1 MIENFNDNFRE
12 ICLNLKIDKRRFIL
26 GLSGGTDSM
35 ALLSLLKHFIV
46 SNKNFKIEVFPVII
60 DHDLRLNSSNEAK
73 AVQNIA
79 LSLGFKTIIKKIITK
94 KPNGNI
100 QNWARKER
108 RRILCDIAFEFSAN
122 LILGHHSDDLVETIF
137 MRSVKGSGIEGL
149 RGMQDRMIWNDTL
162 ILRPLIFFNKRQ
174 ITDYVNS
181 NNVIFFE
188 DQSNFLLKFE
198 RTRVRE
204 TLKRIS
210 VSNWPTI
217 SNDIIKFSL
226 LNKQLLL
233 KINKIFSKWVQN
245 NILIDNRGAMRVDF
259 KNLQNIF
266 EKSNLFTISIFGRI
280 IKTVG
285 GKEYAPK
292 REKTLNCLK
301 QIFSIWVHNNIL
313 IDNRGAIRVDFKNL
327 QNIFEKSNLF
337 TISVFGRI
345 IKTVGGNEYAPK
357 REKTLNCLKRIFSP
371 VFKNTNLGN
380 VKISLK
386 KSYLFFTRENRN
398 INFDIEIIKNK
409 KYIFDGR
416 FFLTSKYS
424 GNLIS
429 SEFHNFE
436 SVKNDNP
443 FAECENDI
451 NITIPFMSTLE
462 GTTIKPYFNMYD
474 GKSHIKTNSESNSYE
489 LSLIR
494 TTFM

>member
-26 GLSGGTDSM
+26 GLSGGIDSM

-46 SNKNFKIEVFPVII
+46 SNKSLKIEVFPVII
-60 DHDLRLNSSNEAK
+60 DHDLRSNSSNEAK

-79 LSLGFKTIIKKIITK
+79 LSLGFNTIIKKIITK

-162 ILRPLIFFNKRQ
+162 ILRPLIFFKKRQ
-174 ITDYVNS
+174 IINYVNS

-210 VSNWPTI
+210 VSNWPSI

-233 KINKIFSKWVQN
+233 KINKIFSK
-245 NILIDNRGAMRVDF
+245 
-259 KNLQNIF
+259 
-266 EKSNLFTISIFGRI
+266 
-280 IKTVG
+280 
-285 GKEYAPK
+285 
-292 REKTLNCLK
+292 
-301 QIFSIWVHNNIL
+301 WVHNNIL

-436 SVKNDNP
+436 SVKNNNP
-443 FAECENDI
+443 FAECEDDI
-451 NITIPFMSTLE
+451 NSTIPFMSTLE
-462 GTTIKPYFNMYD
+462 GATIKPYFNIYN
-474 GKSHIKTNSESNSYE
+474 GKSHIKTNPEGKSYE
-489 LSLIR
+489 LSLIN

>member
-12 ICLNLKIDKRRFIL
+12 LCLNLKIDERKFIL
-26 GLSGGTDSM
+26 GLSGGIDSM
-35 ALLSLLKHFIV
+35 ALLSLLKRFIV
-46 SNKNFKIEVFPVII
+46 SNKSLKIEVFPVII
-60 DHDLRLNSSNEAK
+60 DHDLRSNSSNEAK
-73 AVQNIA
+73 SVQDIA
-79 LSLGFKTIIKKIITK
+79 ISLGFKTLIKKIIIK

-108 RRILCDIAFEFSAN
+108 RRILCDVAFEFSAN
-122 LILGHHSDDLVETIF
+122 LILGHHVDDLVETIF

-149 RGMQDRMIWNDTL
+149 RGMQDKMIWNDTL
-162 ILRPLIFFNKRQ
+162 ILRPLIFFKKRQ
-174 ITDYVNS
+174 IIDYVNS

-188 DQSNFLLKFE
+188 DQSNFSLKFE

-204 TLKRIS
+204 TLKKIS

-233 KINKIFSKWVQN
+233 KINKIFSEWVQN
-245 NILIDNRGAMRVDF
+245 NILIDNRGAIRVDF

-285 GKEYAPK
+285 GNEYAPK
-292 REKTLNCLK
+292 RKKTLNCLK
-301 QIFSIWVHNNIL
+301 H
-313 IDNRGAIRVDFKNL
+313 
-327 QNIFEKSNLF
+327 
-337 TISVFGRI
+337 
-345 IKTVGGNEYAPK
+345 
-357 REKTLNCLKRIFSP
+357 IFSP

-436 SVKNDNP
+436 GVKNNNP
-443 FAECENDI
+443 FAECEDDI
-451 NITIPFMSTLE
+451 NNTIPFMSTLE
-462 GTTIKPYFNMYD
+462 GATIKPYFNICG
-474 GKSHIKTNSESNSYE
+474 GKSHIKTNSEGKPYE
-489 LSLIR
+489 LTLIN
-494 TTFM
+494 TAFM

>member
-26 GLSGGTDSM
+26 GLSGGIDSM

-46 SNKNFKIEVFPVII
+46 SNKNLKIEVFPVII

-79 LSLGFKTIIKKIITK
+79 LSLGFNTIIKKIITK

-162 ILRPLIFFNKRQ
+162 ILRPLIFFKKRQ
-174 ITDYVNS
+174 IINYVNS

-210 VSNWPTI
+210 VSNWPSI

-233 KINKIFSKWVQN
+233 KINKIFSKWVHN
-245 NILIDNRGAMRVDF
+245 NILIDNRGAIRVDF

-301 QIFSIWVHNNIL
+301 H
-313 IDNRGAIRVDFKNL
+313 
-327 QNIFEKSNLF
+327 
-337 TISVFGRI
+337 
-345 IKTVGGNEYAPK
+345 
-357 REKTLNCLKRIFSP
+357 IFSP

-436 SVKNDNP
+436 SVKNNNP
-443 FAECENDI
+443 FAECEDDI
-451 NITIPFMSTLE
+451 NSTIPFMSTLE
-462 GTTIKPYFNMYD
+462 GATIKPYFNIYSS
-474 GKSHIKTNSESNSYE
+474 KSNIKTNPEGKSYE
-489 LSLIR
+489 LSLIN

>member
-12 ICLNLKIDKRRFIL
+12 LCLNLKTDKRKFIL
-26 GLSGGTDSM
+26 GLSGGIDSM
-35 ALLSLLKHFIV
+35 VLLSLLKRFII
-46 SNKNFKIEVFPVII
+46 SNKSLKIEVFPVII
-60 DHDLRLNSSNEAK
+60 DHDLRSNSSNEAK
-73 AVQNIA
+73 VVQDIA
-79 LSLGFKTIIKKIITK
+79 ISHGFSTIIKKIIIK
-94 KPNGNI
+94 KPSGNI

-108 RRILCDIAFEFSAN
+108 RRLLCDVAFELSAN
-122 LILGHHSDDLVETIF
+122 LILGHHVDDLVETIF

-162 ILRPLIFFNKRQ
+162 ILRPLIFFKKRQ
-174 ITDYVNS
+174 IIDYANS

-198 RTRVRE
+198 RARVRD
-204 TLKRIS
+204 TLKKIR

-233 KINKIFSKWVQN
+233 KINKIFSEWVQN
-245 NILIDNRGAMRVDF
+245 NILIDNRGAIRVDF

-285 GKEYAPK
+285 G
-292 REKTLNCLK
+292 
-301 QIFSIWVHNNIL
+301 
-313 IDNRGAIRVDFKNL
+313 
-327 QNIFEKSNLF
+327 
-337 TISVFGRI
+337 
-345 IKTVGGNEYAPK
+345 NEYAPK
-357 REKTLNCLKRIFSP
+357 REKTLNCLKHIYSP

-436 SVKNDNP
+436 GVKNNNP
-443 FAECENDI
+443 FAECEDDI
-451 NITIPFMSTLE
+451 NNTIPFMSTLE
-462 GTTIKPYFNMYD
+462 GATIKPYFNIC
-474 GKSHIKTNSESNSYE
+474 GSKSHIKTNSEGKSYE
-489 LSLIR
+489 LTLIN
-494 TTFM
+494 TAFM

>member
-26 GLSGGTDSM
+26 GLSGGIDSM

-46 SNKNFKIEVFPVII
+46 SNKNLKIEVFPVII

-79 LSLGFKTIIKKIITK
+79 LSLGFNTIIKKIITK

-162 ILRPLIFFNKRQ
+162 ILRPLIFFKKHQ
-174 ITDYVNS
+174 IINYVNS

-233 KINKIFSKWVQN
+233 KINKIFSEWVQN
-245 NILIDNRGAMRVDF
+245 NILIDNRGAIRVDF

-285 GKEYAPK
+285 G
-292 REKTLNCLK
+292 
-301 QIFSIWVHNNIL
+301 
-313 IDNRGAIRVDFKNL
+313 
-327 QNIFEKSNLF
+327 
-337 TISVFGRI
+337 
-345 IKTVGGNEYAPK
+345 NEYAPK
-357 REKTLNCLKRIFSP
+357 RKKSLNCLKHIFSP

-436 SVKNDNP
+436 SVKNNNP
-443 FAECENDI
+443 FAECEDDI
-451 NITIPFMSTLE
+451 NSTIPFMSTLE
-462 GTTIKPYFNMYD
+462 GATIKPYFNICN
-474 GKSHIKTNSESNSYE
+474 GKSHIKTNSEGKSYE
-489 LSLIR
+489 LSLIN

>member
-1 MIENFNDNFRE
+1 
-12 ICLNLKIDKRRFIL
+12 
-26 GLSGGTDSM
+26 
-35 ALLSLLKHFIV
+35 
-46 SNKNFKIEVFPVII
+46 
-60 DHDLRLNSSNEAK
+60 
-73 AVQNIA
+73 
-79 LSLGFKTIIKKIITK
+79 
-94 KPNGNI
+94 
-100 QNWARKER
+100 
-108 RRILCDIAFEFSAN
+108 
-122 LILGHHSDDLVETIF
+122 

-162 ILRPLIFFNKRQ
+162 ILRPLIFFKKRQ
-174 ITDYVNS
+174 IINYVNS

-210 VSNWPTI
+210 VSNWPSI

-233 KINKIFSKWVQN
+233 KINKIFSK
-245 NILIDNRGAMRVDF
+245 
-259 KNLQNIF
+259 
-266 EKSNLFTISIFGRI
+266 
-280 IKTVG
+280 
-285 GKEYAPK
+285 
-292 REKTLNCLK
+292 
-301 QIFSIWVHNNIL
+301 WVHNNIL

-337 TISVFGRI
+337 TISIFGRI

-357 REKTLNCLKRIFSP
+357 REKTLNCLKHIFSP

-436 SVKNDNP
+436 SVKNNNP
-443 FAECENDI
+443 FAECEDDI
-451 NITIPFMSTLE
+451 NSTIPFMSTLE
-462 GTTIKPYFNMYD
+462 GATIKPYFNICS
-474 GKSHIKTNSESNSYE
+474 GKSHIKTNPEGKSYE
-489 LSLIR
+489 LSLIN

>member
-1 MIENFNDNFRE
+1 
-12 ICLNLKIDKRRFIL
+12 
-26 GLSGGTDSM
+26 
-35 ALLSLLKHFIV
+35 
-46 SNKNFKIEVFPVII
+46 
-60 DHDLRLNSSNEAK
+60 
-73 AVQNIA
+73 
-79 LSLGFKTIIKKIITK
+79 
-94 KPNGNI
+94 
-100 QNWARKER
+100 
-108 RRILCDIAFEFSAN
+108 
-122 LILGHHSDDLVETIF
+122 
-137 MRSVKGSGIEGL
+137 
-149 RGMQDRMIWNDTL
+149 MQDRMIWNDTL

-204 TLKRIS
+204 TLKKIS

-233 KINKIFSKWVQN
+233 KINEIFSKWVQN
-245 NILIDNRGAMRVDF
+245 NILIDNRGAIRVDF

-285 GKEYAPK
+285 G
-292 REKTLNCLK
+292 
-301 QIFSIWVHNNIL
+301 
-313 IDNRGAIRVDFKNL
+313 
-327 QNIFEKSNLF
+327 
-337 TISVFGRI
+337 
-345 IKTVGGNEYAPK
+345 NEYAPK
-357 REKTLNCLKRIFSP
+357 REKTLNCLKHIFSP

-436 SVKNDNP
+436 SVKDNNP
-443 FAECENDI
+443 FAECEDDI
-451 NITIPFMSTLE
+451 NSTIPFMSTLE
-462 GTTIKPYFNMYD
+462 GATIKPYFNIC
-474 GKSHIKTNSESNSYE
+474 GSKSHIKTNSEGKSYE
-489 LSLIR
+489 LSLIN

>member
-12 ICLNLKIDKRRFIL
+12 LCLNLKIDERKFIL
-26 GLSGGTDSM
+26 GLSGGIDSM
-35 ALLSLLKHFIV
+35 ALLSLLKRFIV
-46 SNKNFKIEVFPVII
+46 SNKSLKIEVFPVII
-60 DHDLRLNSSNEAK
+60 DHDLRSNSSNEAK

-79 LSLGFKTIIKKIITK
+79 LSLGFKTIIKKIITQ

-108 RRILCDIAFEFSAN
+108 RRILCDVAFEFSAN
-122 LILGHHSDDLVETIF
+122 LILGHHVDDLVETIF

-162 ILRPLIFFNKRQ
+162 ILRPLIFFKKRQ
-174 ITDYVNS
+174 IIDYVNS

-204 TLKRIS
+204 TLKKIS

-233 KINKIFSKWVQN
+233 KINEIFSKWVQN
-245 NILIDNRGAMRVDF
+245 NILIDNRGAIRVDF

-285 GKEYAPK
+285 GNEYSPK

-301 QIFSIWVHNNIL
+301 H
-313 IDNRGAIRVDFKNL
+313 
-327 QNIFEKSNLF
+327 
-337 TISVFGRI
+337 
-345 IKTVGGNEYAPK
+345 
-357 REKTLNCLKRIFSP
+357 IFSP

-436 SVKNDNP
+436 NVKNNNP

-451 NITIPFMSTLE
+451 NSTIPFMSTLE
-462 GTTIKPYFNMYD
+462 GMTIKPYFNKYV
-474 GKSHIKTNSESNSYE
+474 GKSHTKTNSEGNSYE
-489 LSLIR
+489 LSLINSI
-494 TTFM
+494 FM

>member
-12 ICLNLKIDKRRFIL
+12 LCLNLKIDKRRFIL
-26 GLSGGTDSM
+26 GLSGGIDSM

-46 SNKNFKIEVFPVII
+46 SNKNLKIEVFPVII
-60 DHDLRLNSSNEAK
+60 DHDLRSNSSNEAK

-79 LSLGFKTIIKKIITK
+79 LSLGFKTIIKKIIIK

-149 RGMQDRMIWNDTL
+149 RGMQDRMIWNDIL
-162 ILRPLIFFNKRQ
+162 ILRPLIFFKKSQ
-174 ITDYVNS
+174 IIDYVNS

-210 VSNWPTI
+210 VSNWPSI

-233 KINKIFSKWVQN
+233 KINEIFIKWVQ
-245 NILIDNRGAMRVDF
+245 
-259 KNLQNIF
+259 
-266 EKSNLFTISIFGRI
+266 
-280 IKTVG
+280 
-285 GKEYAPK
+285 
-292 REKTLNCLK
+292 
-301 QIFSIWVHNNIL
+301 NNIL

-436 SVKNDNP
+436 SAKNNNP
-443 FAECENDI
+443 FAECEDDI
-451 NITIPFMSTLE
+451 NSTIPFMSTLE
-462 GTTIKPYFNMYD
+462 GATIKPYFSICN
-474 GKSHIKTNSESNSYE
+474 GKSHIKTNSEGKSYE
-489 LSLIR
+489 LSLIN
-494 TTFM
+494 TTFL

>member
-1 MIENFNDNFRE
+1 
-12 ICLNLKIDKRRFIL
+12 
-26 GLSGGTDSM
+26 
-35 ALLSLLKHFIV
+35 
-46 SNKNFKIEVFPVII
+46 
-60 DHDLRLNSSNEAK
+60 
-73 AVQNIA
+73 
-79 LSLGFKTIIKKIITK
+79 
-94 KPNGNI
+94 
-100 QNWARKER
+100 
-108 RRILCDIAFEFSAN
+108 
-122 LILGHHSDDLVETIF
+122 

-149 RGMQDRMIWNDTL
+149 RGMQDRMFWNDTL
-162 ILRPLIFFNKRQ
+162 ILRPLIFFKKRQ
-174 ITDYVNS
+174 IIDYVNS

-188 DQSNFLLKFE
+188 DQSNFSLKFE

-204 TLKRIS
+204 TLKKIS

-233 KINKIFSKWVQN
+233 KINEIFSKWVQN
-245 NILIDNRGAMRVDF
+245 NILIDNRGAIRVDF

-285 GKEYAPK
+285 G
-292 REKTLNCLK
+292 
-301 QIFSIWVHNNIL
+301 
-313 IDNRGAIRVDFKNL
+313 
-327 QNIFEKSNLF
+327 
-337 TISVFGRI
+337 
-345 IKTVGGNEYAPK
+345 NEYAPK
-357 REKTLNCLKRIFSP
+357 REKTLNCLKHIFSP

-436 SVKNDNP
+436 SVKNNNP
-443 FAECENDI
+443 FAECEDDI
-451 NITIPFMSTLE
+451 NSTIPFMSTLE
-462 GTTIKPYFNMYD
+462 GMTIKPYFNKYV
-474 GKSHIKTNSESNSYE
+474 GKSHIKTNSEGNSYE
-489 LSLIR
+489 LSLINSI
-494 TTFM
+494 FM

>member
-1 MIENFNDNFRE
+1 
-12 ICLNLKIDKRRFIL
+12 
-26 GLSGGTDSM
+26 
-35 ALLSLLKHFIV
+35 
-46 SNKNFKIEVFPVII
+46 
-60 DHDLRLNSSNEAK
+60 
-73 AVQNIA
+73 
-79 LSLGFKTIIKKIITK
+79 
-94 KPNGNI
+94 
-100 QNWARKER
+100 
-108 RRILCDIAFEFSAN
+108 
-122 LILGHHSDDLVETIF
+122 

-149 RGMQDRMIWNDTL
+149 WGMQDRMNWNDTL
-162 ILRPLIFFNKRQ
+162 ILRPLISFKKRQ
-174 ITDYVNS
+174 IIDYVNS

-204 TLKRIS
+204 TLKKIS

-233 KINKIFSKWVQN
+233 KINEIFSKWVQN
-245 NILIDNRGAMRVDF
+245 NILIDNRGAIRVDF

-285 GKEYAPK
+285 G
-292 REKTLNCLK
+292 
-301 QIFSIWVHNNIL
+301 
-313 IDNRGAIRVDFKNL
+313 
-327 QNIFEKSNLF
+327 
-337 TISVFGRI
+337 
-345 IKTVGGNEYAPK
+345 NEYAPK
-357 REKTLNCLKRIFSP
+357 REKTLNCLKHIYSP

-436 SVKNDNP
+436 GVKNNNP
-443 FAECENDI
+443 FAECEDDI
-451 NITIPFMSTLE
+451 NNTIPFMSTLE
-462 GTTIKPYFNMYD
+462 GATIKPYFNICG
-474 GKSHIKTNSESNSYE
+474 GKSHIKTNSEGKPYE
-489 LSLIR
+489 LTLIN
-494 TTFM
+494 TAFM

>member
-12 ICLNLKIDKRRFIL
+12 LCLNLKIDKRKFIL
-26 GLSGGTDSM
+26 GLSGGIDSM

-46 SNKNFKIEVFPVII
+46 SNKNLKIEVFPVII
-60 DHDLRLNSSNEAK
+60 DHDLRSNSSNEAK

-122 LILGHHSDDLVETIF
+122 LILGHHADDLVETIF

-162 ILRPLIFFNKRQ
+162 ILRPLIFFKKRQ
-174 ITDYVNS
+174 IIDYVNS

-204 TLKRIS
+204 TLKKIS

-217 SNDIIKFSL
+217 SNDIIKFSF

-233 KINKIFSKWVQN
+233 KINEIFSKWVQN

-285 GKEYAPK
+285 GNEYEPK

-301 QIFSIWVHNNIL
+301 H
-313 IDNRGAIRVDFKNL
+313 
-327 QNIFEKSNLF
+327 
-337 TISVFGRI
+337 
-345 IKTVGGNEYAPK
+345 
-357 REKTLNCLKRIFSP
+357 IFSP
-371 VFKNTNLGN
+371 VFKNANLGN

-436 SVKNDNP
+436 SVKHNNP
-443 FAECENDI
+443 FAECEDDI
-451 NITIPFMSTLE
+451 NRTIPFMSTLE
-462 GTTIKPYFNMYD
+462 GATIKPYFNISN
-474 GKSHIKTNSESNSYE
+474 GKSHIKTNSEGKAYE
-489 LSLIR
+489 LSLIN

>member
-12 ICLNLKIDKRRFIL
+12 LCLNLKIDKRKFIL
-26 GLSGGTDSM
+26 GLSGGIDSM
-35 ALLSLLKHFIV
+35 ALLSLLKRFIV
-46 SNKNFKIEVFPVII
+46 SNKSLKIEVFPVII
-60 DHDLRLNSSNEAK
+60 DHDLRSNSSNEAK

-162 ILRPLIFFNKRQ
+162 ILRPLIFFKKRQ
-174 ITDYVNS
+174 IINYVNS

-210 VSNWPTI
+210 VSNWPSI

-285 GKEYAPK
+285 G
-292 REKTLNCLK
+292 
-301 QIFSIWVHNNIL
+301 
-313 IDNRGAIRVDFKNL
+313 
-327 QNIFEKSNLF
+327 
-337 TISVFGRI
+337 
-345 IKTVGGNEYAPK
+345 NEYAPK
-357 REKTLNCLKRIFSP
+357 REKTLNCLKHIFSP

-436 SVKNDNP
+436 SVKNNNP
-443 FAECENDI
+443 FAECEDDI
-451 NITIPFMSTLE
+451 NSTIPFMSTLE
-462 GTTIKPYFNMYD
+462 GATIKPYFNICG
-474 GKSHIKTNSESNSYE
+474 GKSHTKTNSEGKFYE
-489 LSLIR
+489 LSLIN

>member
-26 GLSGGTDSM
+26 GLSGGIDSM

-162 ILRPLIFFNKRQ
+162 ILRPLIFFKKRQ
-174 ITDYVNS
+174 IMNYVNS

-210 VSNWPTI
+210 VSNWPSI

-233 KINKIFSKWVQN
+233 KINK
-245 NILIDNRGAMRVDF
+245 
-259 KNLQNIF
+259 
-266 EKSNLFTISIFGRI
+266 
-280 IKTVG
+280 
-285 GKEYAPK
+285 
-292 REKTLNCLK
+292 
-301 QIFSIWVHNNIL
+301 IFSIWVHNNIL

-436 SVKNDNP
+436 SVKNNNP
-443 FAECENDI
+443 FAECEDDI
-451 NITIPFMSTLE
+451 NSTIPFMSTLE
-462 GTTIKPYFNMYD
+462 GATIKPYFNIYN
-474 GKSHIKTNSESNSYE
+474 GKSHIKTNPEGKSFE
-489 LSLIR
+489 LSLIN
-494 TTFM
+494 TTFL

>member
-26 GLSGGTDSM
+26 GLSGGIDSM

-46 SNKNFKIEVFPVII
+46 SNKNLKIEVFPVII

-162 ILRPLIFFNKRQ
+162 ILRPLIFFKKRQ
-174 ITDYVNS
+174 IINYVNS

-210 VSNWPTI
+210 VSNWPSI

-233 KINKIFSKWVQN
+233 KINK
-245 NILIDNRGAMRVDF
+245 
-259 KNLQNIF
+259 
-266 EKSNLFTISIFGRI
+266 
-280 IKTVG
+280 
-285 GKEYAPK
+285 
-292 REKTLNCLK
+292 
-301 QIFSIWVHNNIL
+301 IFSIWVHNNIL

-436 SVKNDNP
+436 SAKNNNP
-443 FAECENDI
+443 FAECEDDI
-451 NITIPFMSTLE
+451 NSTIPFMSTLE
-462 GTTIKPYFNMYD
+462 GATIKPYFNIYN
-474 GKSHIKTNSESNSYE
+474 GKSHIKTNPEGKSYE
-489 LSLIR
+489 LSLIN
-494 TTFM
+494 TTFL

>member
-26 GLSGGTDSM
+26 GLSGGIDSM

-46 SNKNFKIEVFPVII
+46 SNKNLKIEVFPVII

-79 LSLGFKTIIKKIITK
+79 LSLGFNTIIKKIITK

-162 ILRPLIFFNKRQ
+162 ILRPLIFFSKRQ
-174 ITDYVNS
+174 IIDYVNS

-198 RTRVRE
+198 RTRVRD
-204 TLKRIS
+204 TLKKIS
-210 VSNWPTI
+210 VNNWPTI

-233 KINKIFSKWVQN
+233 KINEIFSKWVQ
-245 NILIDNRGAMRVDF
+245 
-259 KNLQNIF
+259 
-266 EKSNLFTISIFGRI
+266 
-280 IKTVG
+280 
-285 GKEYAPK
+285 
-292 REKTLNCLK
+292 
-301 QIFSIWVHNNIL
+301 NNIL

-337 TISVFGRI
+337 TISIFGRI

-398 INFDIEIIKNK
+398 INFDIKIIKNK

-436 SVKNDNP
+436 SVKNNNP
-443 FAECENDI
+443 FAECEDDI
-451 NITIPFMSTLE
+451 NSTIPFMSTLE
-462 GTTIKPYFNMYD
+462 GATIKPYFNIYS
-474 GKSHIKTNSESNSYE
+474 GKSHIKTNSEGKSYE
-489 LSLIR
+489 LSLIN

>member
-26 GLSGGTDSM
+26 GLSGGIDSM

-46 SNKNFKIEVFPVII
+46 SNKSLKIEVFPVII
-60 DHDLRLNSSNEAK
+60 DHDLRSNSSNEAK

-162 ILRPLIFFNKRQ
+162 ILRPLIFFKKRQ
-174 ITDYVNS
+174 IINYVNS

-210 VSNWPTI
+210 VSNWPSI

-266 EKSNLFTISIFGRI
+266 EKSNLFTISI
-280 IKTVG
+280 
-285 GKEYAPK
+285 
-292 REKTLNCLK
+292 
-301 QIFSIWVHNNIL
+301 
-313 IDNRGAIRVDFKNL
+313 
-327 QNIFEKSNLF
+327 
-337 TISVFGRI
+337 FGRI

-436 SVKNDNP
+436 SVKNNNP
-443 FAECENDI
+443 FAECEDDI
-451 NITIPFMSTLE
+451 NSTIPFMSTLE
-462 GTTIKPYFNMYD
+462 GATIKPYFNIYGD
-474 GKSHIKTNSESNSYE
+474 ESHIKTNTEGKSYE
-489 LSLIR
+489 LSLIN

>member
-12 ICLNLKIDKRRFIL
+12 LCLNLKIDERKFIL
-26 GLSGGTDSM
+26 GLSGGIDSM
-35 ALLSLLKHFIV
+35 ALLSLLKRFIV
-46 SNKNFKIEVFPVII
+46 SNKSLKIEVFPVII
-60 DHDLRLNSSNEAK
+60 DHDLRSNSSNEAK
-73 AVQNIA
+73 AVQDIA
-79 LSLGFKTIIKKIITK
+79 ISLGFKTIIKKIIIK
-94 KPNGNI
+94 KPSGNI

-108 RRILCDIAFEFSAN
+108 RRILSDVAFEFSAN
-122 LILGHHSDDLVETIF
+122 LILGHHADDLVETIF

-162 ILRPLIFFNKRQ
+162 ILRPLIFFKKRQ
-174 ITDYVNS
+174 IIDYANN

-198 RTRVRE
+198 RARVRE
-204 TLKRIS
+204 TLKKIS
-210 VSNWPTI
+210 VSSWPTI

-233 KINKIFSKWVQN
+233 KINEIFSEWVQN
-245 NILIDNRGAMRVDF
+245 NILIDNRGAIRVDF

-285 GKEYAPK
+285 G
-292 REKTLNCLK
+292 
-301 QIFSIWVHNNIL
+301 
-313 IDNRGAIRVDFKNL
+313 
-327 QNIFEKSNLF
+327 
-337 TISVFGRI
+337 
-345 IKTVGGNEYAPK
+345 NEYAPK
-357 REKTLNCLKRIFSP
+357 REKTLNCLKYIFSP

-429 SEFHNFE
+429 SKFHNFE
-436 SVKNDNP
+436 SVKNNNP
-443 FAECENDI
+443 FVECEDDI
-451 NITIPFMSTLE
+451 NSTIPFMSTLE
-462 GTTIKPYFNMYD
+462 GATIKPYFNIYS
-474 GKSHIKTNSESNSYE
+474 GKSHIKTKSEGKSYE
-489 LSLIR
+489 LSLIN

>member
-12 ICLNLKIDKRRFIL
+12 LCLNLKIDKRKFIL
-26 GLSGGTDSM
+26 GLSGGIDSM
-35 ALLSLLKHFIV
+35 ALLSLLKRFIV
-46 SNKNFKIEVFPVII
+46 SNKSLKIEVFPVII
-60 DHDLRLNSSNEAK
+60 DHDLRSNSSNEAK

-122 LILGHHSDDLVETIF
+122 LILGHHADDLVETIF

-162 ILRPLIFFNKRQ
+162 ILRPLIFFKKRQ
-174 ITDYVNS
+174 IIDYVNS

-204 TLKRIS
+204 TLKKIS

-233 KINKIFSKWVQN
+233 KINEIFSKWVQN
-245 NILIDNRGAMRVDF
+245 NILIDNRGAIRVDF

-285 GKEYAPK
+285 G
-292 REKTLNCLK
+292 
-301 QIFSIWVHNNIL
+301 
-313 IDNRGAIRVDFKNL
+313 
-327 QNIFEKSNLF
+327 
-337 TISVFGRI
+337 
-345 IKTVGGNEYAPK
+345 NEYAPK
-357 REKTLNCLKRIFSP
+357 REKTLNCLKHIFSP

-436 SVKNDNP
+436 SVKNNNP
-443 FAECENDI
+443 FAECEDDI
-451 NITIPFMSTLE
+451 NSTIPFMSTLE
-462 GTTIKPYFNMYD
+462 GATIKPYFNIYG
-474 GKSHIKTNSESNSYE
+474 GKSHIKTNSEGKFYE
-489 LSLIR
+489 LSLIN
-494 TTFM
+494 TKFM

>member
-12 ICLNLKIDKRRFIL
+12 LCLNLKIDKRRFIL
-26 GLSGGTDSM
+26 GLSGGIDSM

-46 SNKNFKIEVFPVII
+46 SNKNLKIEVFPVII

-79 LSLGFKTIIKKIITK
+79 LSLGFNTIIKKIIIK

-162 ILRPLIFFNKRQ
+162 ILRPLIFFKKHQ
-174 ITDYVNS
+174 IINYVNS

-233 KINKIFSKWVQN
+233 KINKIFSKWVHN
-245 NILIDNRGAMRVDF
+245 NILIDNRGAIRVDF
-259 KNLQNIF
+259 RNLQNIF

-280 IKTVG
+280 
-285 GKEYAPK
+285 
-292 REKTLNCLK
+292 L
-301 QIFSIWVHNNIL
+301 
-313 IDNRGAIRVDFKNL
+313 
-327 QNIFEKSNLF
+327 
-337 TISVFGRI
+337 
-345 IKTVGGNEYAPK
+345 KTVGGNEYAPK
-357 REKTLNCLKRIFSP
+357 REKTLNCLKHIFSP

-386 KSYLFFTRENRN
+386 KSYLFLRN
-398 INFDIEIIKNK
+398 
-409 KYIFDGR
+409 
-416 FFLTSKYS
+416 
-424 GNLIS
+424 
-429 SEFHNFE
+429 
-436 SVKNDNP
+436 
-443 FAECENDI
+443 
-451 NITIPFMSTLE
+451 
-462 GTTIKPYFNMYD
+462 
-474 GKSHIKTNSESNSYE
+474 
-489 LSLIR
+489 
-494 TTFM
+494 

>member
-1 MIENFNDNFRE
+1 MIDNFNDNFRAL
-12 ICLNLKIDKRRFIL
+12 CLDLKIDKRKFIL
-26 GLSGGTDSM
+26 GLSGGIDSM
-35 ALLSLLKHFIV
+35 ALLRLLKSFIV
-46 SNKNFKIEVFPVII
+46 SNKDLKIEVLPVII
-60 DHDLRLNSSNEAK
+60 DHDLRSNSSNEAK
-73 AVQNIA
+73 AVQEIA
-79 LSLGFKTIIKKIITK
+79 LSLGFKTIIKRIITK

-162 ILRPLIFFNKRQ
+162 ILGPLIFFKKRQ
-174 ITDYVNS
+174 IINYVNS

-210 VSNWPTI
+210 VSNWPSI

-233 KINKIFSKWVQN
+233 KINKIFSKWVHN
-245 NILIDNRGAMRVDF
+245 NILIDNRGAIRVDF

-301 QIFSIWVHNNIL
+301 H
-313 IDNRGAIRVDFKNL
+313 
-327 QNIFEKSNLF
+327 
-337 TISVFGRI
+337 
-345 IKTVGGNEYAPK
+345 
-357 REKTLNCLKRIFSP
+357 IFSP

-436 SVKNDNP
+436 NVKNNNP

-451 NITIPFMSTLE
+451 NSTIPFMSTLE
-462 GTTIKPYFNMYD
+462 GATIKPYFNICG
-474 GKSHIKTNSESNSYE
+474 GKSHTKTNSEGKSYE
-489 LSLIR
+489 LSLIKI
-494 TTFM
+494 TFI